1 MLAKAQ
7 KWGNSLAVRIPKNV
21 AKECGIEADTPV
33 EILGENNLITIRP
46 VRAKMSLDALLADIT
61 EENRH
66 SEITTGTPVGKE
78 LW

>member
-33 EILGENNLITIRP
+33 EILSENNLITIRP
-46 VRAKMSLDALLADIT
+46 VRAKMSLDALLAGIT

-66 SEITTGTPVGKE
+66 SEVTTGTPVGRE